1 MGSSF
6 RHRVHVSN
14 YPRSS
19 FCGQDEVTPFGKNGD
34 KGQRRAAAQ
43 CVVMEEL
50 VCVRASWSHLVM
62 RREATTHLTTPQFLL
77 DPPSRPQRHDAVS
90 HAENKRAQL
99 QLSRHRVSPELTAN
113 YFSTTSCV
121 VTKTADKCRFRPLR
135 KQPSF
140 CSNGCFSQTPRTSV
154 APPQKARAAA
164 PRPRRTS
171 QTRESSSRNFCP
183 ISMLSLCLC
192 CSLAHSFSI
201 GIHTEP
207 DTSDRG

>member
-1 MGSSF
+1 MCACFMESSGDEARSDHTF
-6 RHRVHVSN
+6 NHAPVS
-14 YPRSS
+14 PRSS
-19 FCGQDEVTPFGKNGD
+19 ES
-34 KGQRRAAAQ
+34 AAETRC
-43 CVVMEEL
+43 CVV
-50 VCVRASWSHLVM
+50 
-62 RREATTHLTTPQFLL
+62 RREQTRTA
-77 DPPSRPQRHDAVS
+77 
-90 HAENKRAQL
+90 AE
-99 QLSRHRVSPELTAN
+99 LSRHRVSPELTAN
-113 YFSTTSCV
+113 HFSTTSCV

-140 CSNGCFSQTPRTSV
+140 CSDGCFSQTPRTSV